1 MVLNMSKQKKI
12 KKSAKKFTK
21 QQEKLISD
29 LIFDQIVYGQAIVCL
44 QIDDKNKVKMTRIVP
59 SECGK

>member
-1 MVLNMSKQKKI
+1 MKKTKMKKT
-12 KKSAKKFTK
+12 KKSAKKFIK
-21 QQEKLISD
+21 QQERFISN